1 MNLRGCLLTGCE
13 NFMSHDTKRLLWK
26 FVLVLNW
33 LIILVFWGMGSGQN
47 VFNGVGGL
55 LVALGNLMGLAAA
68 YAILQQFF
76 FMGRTPWLERV
87 FGLDK
92 LARLHHTN
100 GKIGLLFMFA
110 HPVFLTLGYAMLSGN
125 GIIAQ
130 YFEFMTDYE
139 DVFNAFIG
147 LILFSVVVGTS
158 IYVVRNKLRYESWY
172 AVHLMAYLAVIMS
185 FGHQFAVGPDI
196 VSNKVFYGY
205 WAFLYVAVF
214 GMHVLFRFV
223 RPVWNFY
230 KHKFFVSRMV
240 RETENVL
247 SIYIKGKDLE
257 SFGIIPGQFM
267 IFRFFYKGLWWQAH
281 PFSLSY
287 VPKNDE
293 LRITVKQLGDFTK
306 QLSEVPVGTKVLVD
320 GPYGVFTDL
329 FAVSEKVLLIAGG
342 IGITP
347 IRAMMEVMLLK
358 HKQVV
363 LLYANR
369 TESDIALRKEIDEL
383 AQKYGANVV
392 HILSGDEKFAG
403 ERGFV
408 DEEKVKRLV
417 PDFLNRDVYV
427 CGPPPMMNGL
437 IDLFEK
443 LGLPSHQLHY
453 EKFSLH

>member
-1 MNLRGCLLTGCE
+1 LRAPSSGGQPLLRRASLPFLPALRRAATSAWSLKGSLPNVVPKSNL
-13 NFMSHDTKRLLWK
+13 
-26 FVLVLNW
+26 
-33 LIILVFWGMGSGQN
+33 
-47 VFNGVGGL
+47 
-55 LVALGNLMGLAAA
+55 
-68 YAILQQFF
+68 
-76 FMGRTPWLERV
+76 
-87 FGLDK
+87 
-92 LARLHHTN
+92 
-100 GKIGLLFMFA
+100 
-110 HPVFLTLGYAMLSGN
+110 
-125 GIIAQ
+125 
-130 YFEFMTDYE
+130 
-139 DVFNAFIG
+139 
-147 LILFSVVVGTS
+147 
-158 IYVVRNKLRYESWY
+158 IY
-172 AVHLMAYLAVIMS
+172 HLY
-185 FGHQFAVGPDI
+185 
-196 VSNKVFYGY
+196 
-205 WAFLYVAVF
+205 
-214 GMHVLFRFV
+214 
-223 RPVWNFY
+223 
-230 KHKFFVSRMV
+230 MV
-240 RETENVL
+240 
-247 SIYIKGKDLE
+247 
-257 SFGIIPGQFM
+257 P
-267 IFRFFYKGLWWQAH
+267 QAH

-369 TESDIALRKEIDEL
+369 TESDIALRKEVDEL